1 MPQLPNHPARFWDAE
16 GVLLPL
22 PPGAE
27 GEGAP
32 GHPSRIVRARLIGSW
47 LLGAVFLASSARVPA
62 VSADDEAVLFTPA
75 GRQRPGLPVLK
86 SPADACHVKVTIRDA
101 KTGEPTFCRVN
112 VVGGDGNYYYPKQNY
127 LTPYSLTG
135 RWPKTGLGNREG
147 KAPIRYLGHFFYSW
161 GSFEVDV
168 PLGNLRVEAWKG
180 LEYRPRSVVTEI
192 VKDKN
197 LTLTLPLSNDVNLAK
212 SSYYPGD
219 SHLHLRRQT
228 DADDQT
234 ILDLMEA
241 EDVRFASILAY
252 NEPAGPYA
260 GIMDTLATPQFR
272 GLGATSERSRGDFR
286 IFSGQEYR
294 SSYGHLNLYFRND
307 LVLGNKRVNAN
318 DGPLYGLLA
327 RETRDK
333 GGFAFYCHGGYAES
347 MPYATIYA
355 DAIQGNVDG
364 VELLQFGIY
373 RELGLSDWYRLLN
386 IGYRFPCLGASDYPA
401 CRWLADCRTYVRMPG
416 QQSTKAWFE
425 GAAAGRSF
433 VTTGPLLLLEV
444 DGKPPGERID
454 FAGPGPHSV
463 TARIRVRNEVAP
475 VSDVNLIVNGK
486 TISAWKVRT
495 DQSEGKWLEFEKKL
509 DLREPAWI
517 AARVFGRSSSGS
529 PDADAHTNPVY
540 VSLDGRLPYDRDSLD
555 ALVKKLDL
563 QLRNQKRRKFENKTA
578 LVDYF
583 ERSRDILLKIREEGG
598 LRTNQDVHKIA
609 AEELPELK
617 DPGARTHTD
626 AELRAFLKPVP
637 PKTPERALKTFETIP
652 GFHMELIASEPNVRS
667 PISGAIDENGNLY
680 ITEMIDYPYYPKPG
694 DKPLGCV
701 RLLRDTDGDG
711 VYDTATVFAEH
722 LLWAGGVACW
732 KGGVFVAA
740 PPDIWYFKDTDG
752 DGKADIKRKV
762 FTGFG
767 TQSQQYMLNNLKWG
781 LDQKIYGSTA
791 GNGGKIRH
799 GNRPD
804 EKPISVDRHDFRFD
818 PVTEEFEPI
827 VGTVQFGNSFDDW
840 GDRFLCSE
848 SGPIYQ
854 AILETRYLERNP
866 YLPASSGVY
875 NIGGGSVPIFR
886 ISPVERWRHIRSSR
900 RIALSTRSPLGAGV
914 SHHVIDAGAGITI
927 YRGNAYPPSFY
938 GNAIVGDAQN
948 NLVHRML
955 LTPDGVTFKE
965 RRADAGTEFVRSSDN
980 WFRPV
985 NFINAPDGTLYCL
998 DMSREILES
1007 IHIPFDVLKFIDLK
1021 AGRDSGRVYRIAPD
1035 GFRYPG
1041 PPRLNSKSTAEL
1053 VDLLGDPNG
1062 WHRDT
1067 AQRLLF
1073 ERQDKSSVEPLKK
1086 MLRSDRAPQARLKA
1100 LWMLK
1105 GLDALDSADL
1115 EVALADPH
1123 FALREHGVRL
1133 AEARLDREPHLLK
1146 RLLSLADDE
1155 NARVRYQVAYSLG
1168 EVHGPEASNAIEALA
1183 RIARRD
1189 RDDRWIRT
1197 AVLSSVAHTS
1207 HELLIR
1213 LLEDPQFVSS
1223 GSGEAIAAQL
1233 ASISGVRNHTAEIA
1247 LLLDAVARLSASKN
1261 AALRTEIVLGIA
1273 SGLKQVNAR
1282 LQLNQ
1287 ASARPGDQMLLR
1299 LAETVKHSAVDARLP
1314 EQDRV
1319 TAIRLLGCFGREF
1332 SDATLRQ
1339 LLSPANPEGVQ
1350 SMAVEALSQYSGD
1363 KIAQELLERW
1373 KEYTPNV
1380 RTEVVRALLSREA
1393 WTLAYLH
1400 RMQAEPSGASLLQPL
1415 QRTRLLEHKSAAIR
1429 DLAKAVL
1436 GSQSANP
1443 RSTVIADYKSCL
1455 RLKGDVTTGQ
1465 KLFERECSTCHQI
1478 GRTGH
1483 AIGPSLASSNAREP
1497 EALLTHILDPNYYI
1511 PPQFVQYVAVD
1522 RNGRTYTGI
1531 LTDQTSTSITL
1542 KREKDASDT
1551 LLRSNLD
1558 ELSSTGKSL
1567 MPEGLEKKVSKR
1579 DMADL
1584 IAYLQTVQAT
1594 APAAPQPLDI
1604 GTRPGLMEP

>member
-1 MPQLPNHPARFWDAE
+1 LTF
-16 GVLLPL
+16 GL
-22 PPGAE
+22 
-27 GEGAP
+27 
-32 GHPSRIVRARLIGSW
+32 
-47 LLGAVFLASSARVPA
+47 AVFFSTVAVRSSR
-62 VSADDEAVLFTPA
+62 ADDEAIIFTAPGFHKPGQAILKPPANA
-75 GRQRPGLPVLK
+75 GRL
-86 SPADACHVKVTIRDA
+86 KVTVRDA
-101 KTGEPTFCRVN
+101 QTGEPTFCRVN
-112 VVGGDGNYYYPKQNY
+112 VIGADGNFYYPKQNY
-127 LTPYSLTG
+127 LTPYALTG
-135 RWPKTGLGNREG
+135 RWPKTGLGNRDG
-147 KAPIRYLGHFFYSW
+147 KAPIRYLGRFFYSW
-161 GSFEVDV
+161 GNFEVEV
-168 PLGNLRVEAWKG
+168 PPGSVRVEVWKG
-180 LEYRPRSVVTEI
+180 LEHMPRAATVEAAAGKTQSIEI
-192 VKDKN
+192 K
-197 LTLTLPLSNDVNLAK
+197 LANDVALSK
-212 SSYYPGD
+212 SGYFPGD
-219 SHLHLRRQT
+219 SHLHFRRQT

-241 EDVRFASILAY
+241 EDVRFGSILAY

-260 GIMDTLATPQFR
+260 GIMETLAAPQFR
-272 GLGATSERSRGDFR
+272 GLGAASERSRGDFH

-294 SSYGHLNLYFRND
+294 SSYGHLNLYFRKD

-327 RETRDK
+327 RETRDQ

-373 RELGLSDWYRLLN
+373 RELGLADWYRLLN

-416 QQSTKAWFE
+416 PQNMKAWFE
-425 GAAAGRSF
+425 GASAGRSF

-454 FAGPGPHSV
+454 VAGPGPHAV
-463 TARIRVRNEVAP
+463 TARIRVRSEVAP
-475 VSDVNLIVNGK
+475 VGDVNLIVNGK
-486 TISAWKVRT
+486 IAYAWKVPA
-495 DQSEGKWLEFEKKL
+495 DQAVGKWVEFEKRI

-517 AARVFGRSSSGS
+517 AARAFGTLPGGS
-529 PDADAHTNPVY
+529 PNADAHTNPVY
-540 VSLDGRLPYDRDSLD
+540 VSLDGRLAYDRDSLD
-555 ALVKKLDL
+555 ALVKKLDVE
-563 QLRNQKRRKFENKTA
+563 LRDQKRRRFETKTA

-598 LRTNQDVHKIA
+598 LRSNQDVHKIA

-617 DPGARTHTD
+617 DPGARNHTD

-637 PKTPERALKTFETIP
+637 PKTPQQALKTFETIP

-667 PISGAIDENGNLY
+667 PISGAIDESGNLY

-711 VYDTATVFAEH
+711 IYDTATVFAEH

-767 TQSQQYMLNNLKWG
+767 TQSQQYMVNNLKWG
-781 LDQKIYGSTA
+781 LDHKIYGSTA

-799 GNRPD
+799 GNRPN

-840 GDRFLCSE
+840 GDRFLCDESE
-848 SGPIYQ
+848 PILQ
-854 AILETRYLERNP
+854 AVLDTHYLERNP
-866 YLPASSGVY
+866 YLPAARGVS

-900 RIALSTRSPLGAGV
+900 RIALSTRNPLNAGV

-1035 GFRYPG
+1035 GFRFPG
-1041 PPRLNSKSTAEL
+1041 PPRLGSKRTDEL
-1053 VDLLGDPNG
+1053 VGLLDDPNG

-1067 AQRLLF
+1067 AERLLF
-1073 ERQDKSSVEPLKK
+1073 ERQDKSAVAPLKK
-1086 MLRSDRAPQARLKA
+1086 RLRSGRRPQARLNA
-1100 LWMLK
+1100 LWTLK
-1105 GLDALDSADL
+1105 GLDSLDSEDL
-1115 EVALADPH
+1115 ESALGDPH

-1133 AEARLDREPHLLK
+1133 TESRLDSQPALLK
-1146 RLLSLADDE
+1146 RVLSLADDE

-1168 EVHGPEASNAIEALA
+1168 EVHGPGVGHAVEALA
-1183 RIARRD
+1183 RLARRD
-1189 RDDRWIRT
+1189 GDDRWIRT

-1213 LLEDPQFVSS
+1213 LLQDPQFVSS
-1223 GSGEAIAAQL
+1223 GSGEEMAAQL
-1233 ASISGVRNHTAEIA
+1233 ASISGVRNQTAEIA
-1247 LLLDAVARLSASKN
+1247 LLMDAVAGLSASKS
-1261 AALRTEIVLGIA
+1261 ATLQTQIVLGIA
-1273 SGLKQVNAR
+1273 DGLKQVNGR
-1282 LQLNQ
+1282 LQLDRS
-1287 ASARPGDQMLLR
+1287 SARPGDRMLVR
-1299 LAETVKHSAVDARLP
+1299 LAEAAKQSAGDARLS

-1319 TAIRLLGCFGREF
+1319 AAIRLLGCFSREF

-1339 LLSPANPEGVQ
+1339 LLSPANPESVQ
-1350 SMAVEALSQYSGD
+1350 SMAVDALSQFNGD
-1363 KIAQELLERW
+1363 EIARELLERW
-1373 KEYTPNV
+1373 KEYTPGV
-1380 RTEVVRALLSREA
+1380 RSEVVRALLSREP

-1400 RMQAEPSGASLLQPL
+1400 RLQAEPSGASLLQPL

-1436 GSQSANP
+1436 GSQGASP
-1443 RSTVIADYKSCL
+1443 RSAVIADYKSCL
-1455 RLKGDVTTGQ
+1455 RLKGEVATGQ
-1465 KLFERECSTCHQI
+1465 KIFERECSICHQI

-1497 EALLTHILDPNYYI
+1497 EALLTHILDPNFYI

-1522 RNGRTYTGI
+1522 HNGRTYTGI

-1542 KREKDASDT
+1542 KREKDAFDT
-1551 LLRSNLD
+1551 LLRANLE

-1594 APAAPQPLDI
+1594 VPPAPQPLDI